1 MSWEKE
7 MQALADVFA
16 EDHAKTLGIDRKY
29 ADWILA
35 NVEGDGYGQCKEV
48 TRQMAEAF
56 PELKRIR
63 GHYYC
68 WAWGERAHWWLA
80 DANGTIIDPTA
91 QQFPSKGKGEY
102 VPWPEGAPEPT
113 GYVRIVAILATTGTT
128 CCSERVQ
135 SLCGLLYEPE
145 LTRSESCKWKT

>member
-7 MQALADVFA
+7 MQALADVSA
-16 EDHAKTLGIDRKY
+16 DDHAKALGIDRKY
-29 ADWILA
+29 ADWITV
-35 NVEGDGYGQCKEV
+35 NVEDDGYGQCKEV
-48 TRQMAEAF
+48 SRKMAEVF

-102 VPWPEGAPEPT
+102 VPWPEGALEPT
-113 GYVRIVAILATTGTT
+113 GMCPNCGDPCYDGNT
-128 CCSERVQ
+128 CCSE
-135 SLCGLLYEPE
+135 
-145 LTRSESCKWKT
+145 SCANAYVAYCMNPN

>member
-1 MSWEKE
+1 

-16 EDHAKTLGIDRKY
+16 EDHAKALGIDRKY
-29 ADWILA
+29 ADWVLA
-35 NVEGDGYGQCKEV
+35 NVEDDGYGQCKEV
-48 TRQMAEAF
+48 TRQMAETF

-80 DANGTIIDPTA
+80 DTNGTIIDPTA

-102 VPWPEGAPEPT
+102 VTVGGEWKKCSACNGKGGHTKVTSHGKGAAARMSRPKRGPKPKKPKK
-113 GYVRIVAILATTGTT
+113 R
-128 CCSERVQ
+128 
-135 SLCGLLYEPE
+135 
-145 LTRSESCKWKT
+145 